1 MAIVGDNYAVIS
13 KTDDPG
19 LREREIQRLL
29 RKIDDVSDYGRTY
42 FTNKELKRIEDAVN
56 KQVNDIAAKENIPRK
71 EANLKVTRET
81 LTGEKTSVD
90 QFCQNYP
97 KECWLNQ
104 IINKHQ
110 GYNRLFPAK
119 IFAWAVGG
127 G

>member
-1 MAIVGDNYAVIS
+1 MLSCNPLIS
-13 KTDDPG
+13 LNSYSCYETH
-19 LREREIQRLL
+19 
-29 RKIDDVSDYGRTY
+29 
-42 FTNKELKRIEDAVN
+42 FT
-56 KQVNDIAAKENIPRK
+56 
-71 EANLKVTRET
+71 ET

>member
-1 MAIVGDNYAVIS
+1 MDVMENCYGD
-13 KTDDPG
+13 D
-19 LREREIQRLL
+19 
-29 RKIDDVSDYGRTY
+29 IDMEQMNR
-42 FTNKELKRIEDAVN
+42 
-56 KQVNDIAAKENIPRK
+56 AK
-71 EANLKVTRET
+71 ET